1 MVAHAA
7 EAHGDLN
14 DVSREAILQ
23 RIRSALGRTAETP
36 APPIPETLL
45 AFAPMEMEQRI
56 ARFTAALEAL
66 GGRVLRAASPPEA
79 GAMIAAITGGAD
91 VVASEASYL
100 RACGVAS
107 LPGVRSDFS
116 SAEDYR
122 ASRAEAAF
130 GITSADYALAE
141 TGSLVLFSGHEESR
155 LVSLLPPAHIAVLP
169 LNRLLTN
176 LNELLTL
183 VPHPADLT
191 SAMVIVTG
199 PSRTADIEQI
209 LVRGVHG
216 PGEITVILVDAPH
229 VSPPFAADS
238 GNGNSPRGI

>member
-1 MVAHAA
+1 
-7 EAHGDLN
+7 
-14 DVSREAILQ
+14 VSREAILE
-23 RIRSALGRTAETP
+23 RIRLALGRTPEAP
-36 APPIPETLL
+36 APAIPETLL
-45 AFAPMEMEQRI
+45 GFPPMEMEQRI
-56 ARFTAALEAL
+56 TRFTAALEAL
-66 GGRVLRAASPPEA
+66 GGRVLRASSPSEAAEMIAEITA
-79 GAMIAAITGGAD
+79 GADA
-91 VVASEASYL
+91 VASEASFL
-100 RACGVAS
+100 RACGIDC

-116 SAEDYR
+116 NAEEYR

-141 TGSLVLFSGHEESR
+141 TGSLVLLSGREESR

-183 VPHPADLT
+183 LPHPAELT

-216 PGEITVILVDAPH
+216 PGEITVILVDAPY
-229 VSPPFAADS
+229 SSEADS
-238 GNGNSPRGI
+238 GNGNSPQGI